1 MRVLGIDPGTSRLG
15 YGIVEEAGQSYRAI
29 EFGCFTPKTKN
40 QGTAKGAQ
48 SEARQLLE
56 IFEFLKDLIRKNKPA
71 GLAIEKLFFNKNVTT
86 ALSVGQA
93 SGVVKLA
100 AALANLPVYTYTPLE
115 IKMAL
120 TGYGRAD
127 KNQIQQ
133 MTKVLLKLDKIPK
146 IDDTADA
153 LAVAICHLQSRSFWH
168 KVEKSK

>member
-1 MRVLGIDPGTSRLG
+1 MKILGIDPGTSRLG
-15 YGIVEEAGQSYRAI
+15 YGIIEEAGQAYKAI
-29 EFGCFTPKTKN
+29 EYDCFMPKTKN
-40 QGTAKGAQ
+40 RGSAKNIQA
-48 SEARQLLE
+48 EARQLLE
-56 IFEFLKDLIRKNKPA
+56 IFEFLRELIRKYKPDS
-71 GLAIEKLFFNKNVTT
+71 LAIEKLFFNQNVTT

-100 AALANLPVYTYTPLE
+100 AALEDLPIFTYTPLE

-127 KNQIQQ
+127 KGQIQQ

-168 KVEKSK
+168 KVEKAR

>member
-1 MRVLGIDPGTSRLG
+1 MKVLGIDPGTSRLG
-15 YGIVEEAGQSYRAI
+15 YGVIEEIGQTYKAV
-29 EFGCFTPKTKN
+29 EFGCFTPKAKN
-40 QGTAKGAQ
+40 QGTAKNIQDEAQ
-48 SEARQLLE
+48 QLLE
-56 IFEFLKDLIRKNKPA
+56 IFEFLRELIRKQKPA
-71 GLAIEKLFFNKNVTT
+71 SLAIEKLFFNKNVTT

-100 AALANLPVYTYTPLE
+100 AALGDVPIFTYTPLE

-120 TGYGRAD
+120 TGYGRAE
-127 KNQIQQ
+127 KGQIQQ

-168 KVEKSK
+168 KVEKAK